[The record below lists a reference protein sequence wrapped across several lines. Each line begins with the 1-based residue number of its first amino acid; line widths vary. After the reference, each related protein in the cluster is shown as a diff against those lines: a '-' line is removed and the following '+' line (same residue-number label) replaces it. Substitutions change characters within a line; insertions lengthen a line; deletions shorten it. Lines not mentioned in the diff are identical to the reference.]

1 MDLLLHVFSVRISSQ
16 HHILELSI
24 IYKTYK
30 KGKKKTK
37 TKYKQQRK
45 LNCTER
51 LIVSISKNSTAL
63 IVQDIIKNITQNAW
77 FYISFIKQSTY
88 RM

>member
-51 LIVSISKNSTAL
+51 LIVSISKNSTEH
-63 IVQDIIKNITQNAW
+63 
-77 FYISFIKQSTY
+77 
-88 RM
+88 